1 MLTQSWAHSGAG
13 TLPAPVPG
21 TLSRDSVLCAEVPS
35 REVWSVPSWTPGLPC
50 PILPF
55 TVILTLSPALGVA
68 ASPHFPLLLPFLFL
82 LPVTKNLHLKSH
94 LGG

>member
-50 PILPF
+50 PTLPF
-55 TVILTLSPALGVA
+55 IVLLTLSPALGSA
-68 ASPHFPLLLPFLFL
+68 APPLFPLLPPLLFL
-82 LPVTKNLHLKSH
+82 LPVNK
-94 LGG
+94 